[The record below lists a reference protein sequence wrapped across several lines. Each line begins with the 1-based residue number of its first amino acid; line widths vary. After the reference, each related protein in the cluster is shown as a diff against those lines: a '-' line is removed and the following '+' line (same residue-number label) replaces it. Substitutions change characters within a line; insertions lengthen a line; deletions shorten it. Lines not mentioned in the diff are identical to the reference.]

1 MLKSSHWI
9 REQAENN
16 RLLEPFSA
24 VSVRAGVISYGLG
37 PYGYDLRLDKT
48 YRCLSAKT
56 ETILDPHQVSEADF
70 ETRSEE
76 MILIPPGHFILG
88 KSLEY
93 FRMPKKILGLVFG
106 KSTYARCGII
116 VNVTPLEPE
125 WTGFLT
131 MSIANCGP
139 RPVALHPLQGI
150 AQVIFIESA
159 DLPLFSYKDL
169 KGKYDAQDEITVA
182 KIQKG

>member
-1 MLKSSHWI
+1 MLKSSLWI
-9 REQAENN
+9 KEQAEKN
-16 RLLEPFSA
+16 RLLDPFIP
-24 VSVRAGVISYGLG
+24 VSVRQGVISYGLG

-48 YRCLSAKT
+48 YKKPLDADMV
-56 ETILDPHQVSEADF
+56 LDPHQVGESDF
-70 ETRSEE
+70 ISCSDDL
-76 MILIPPGHFILG
+76 ILIPPGHFILG

-125 WTGFLT
+125 WTGYLT
-131 MSIANCGP
+131 ISIANCGP

-159 DLPLFSYKDL
+159 DLPVFSYKDL
-169 KGKYDAQDEITVA
+169 DGKYNGQNDIALA
-182 KIQKG
+182 KIQKH